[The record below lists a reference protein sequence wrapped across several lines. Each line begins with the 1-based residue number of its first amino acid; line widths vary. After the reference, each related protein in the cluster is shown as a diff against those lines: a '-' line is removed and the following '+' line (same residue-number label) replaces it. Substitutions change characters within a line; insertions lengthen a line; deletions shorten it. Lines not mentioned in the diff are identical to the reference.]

1 MRANEFLIE
10 AAQTQNTL
18 VLMSGGFHPFH
29 AGHFALYMEARKTFP
44 NATVVVG
51 ATNDMDKRP
60 FPFDAKAKLAYLAG
74 VEQGHFVE
82 VQKQFNA
89 TEPSVER
96 FVKDPET
103 TALIYVRS
111 EKDKGTYPMPPKV
124 DPTTGQLPLVTKGP
138 RKGQPVSDYLAYWP
152 GAGQP
157 LENMTRHGY
166 MAYLKTVEFAGGL
179 TSASEIR
186 AKWPT
191 LDDAG
196 KIDLVNKLYPKTMG
210 NDKLTQYA
218 IEQLNI
224 GMPG

>member
-1 MRANEFLIE
+1 
-10 AAQTQNTL
+10 
-18 VLMSGGFHPFH
+18 
-29 AGHFALYMEARKTFP
+29 
-44 NATVVVG
+44 
-51 ATNDMDKRP
+51 
-60 FPFDAKAKLAYLAG
+60 
-74 VEQGHFVE
+74 
-82 VQKQFNA
+82 
-89 TEPSVER
+89 
-96 FVKDPET
+96 
-103 TALIYVRS
+103 
-111 EKDKGTYPMPPKV
+111 
-124 DPTTGQLPLVTKGP
+124 
-138 RKGQPVSDYLAYWP
+138 
-152 GAGQP
+152 
-157 LENMTRHGY
+157 